1 MKKVIAILSISCVL
15 MFVTGCAS
23 VGKQPADYAPAVK
36 QAALDGTILA
46 IGEHPEWREH
56 FLTAADELN
65 VLANA
70 PVINF
75 QTVIDIANRL
85 PVKELK
91 SKDAKLA
98 ISGARIVLAFVQVEV
113 PLDKV
118 EKYRP
123 IVVALRDGIQE
134 GLK

>member
-1 MKKVIAILSISCVL
+1 MKKQILTLIALGSL
-15 MFVTGCAS
+15 LFTAGCAS
-23 VGKQPADYAPAVK
+23 TGKTPVDYAPAVK
-36 QAALDGTILA
+36 QAAQEGTILA
-46 IGEHPEWREH
+46 LSEHPEWREH

-65 VLANA
+65 IIALA
-70 PVINF
+70 PTINF
-75 QTVIDIANRL
+75 QTVIDIVNRL

-123 IVVALRDGIQE
+123 IVVALRDGLQN